1 MASVAART
9 AEPFAAPRALTVTE
23 LARLLRETLRGNPL
37 LTRVLV
43 RGEIGDVS
51 RSPAGHR
58 FFTLRDEGAQVACA
72 LFREAAAD
80 LGFEPEEGMD
90 VVASGDI
97 DLFARRGEVQLVV
110 RFLTPAGVGAFWAA
124 FQQTRRRLEV
134 DGLLDPARK
143 RPLPLYPRRIGV
155 VTSEQGA
162 VLHDIVTVLR
172 RRWPLAAVILSP
184 ALVQGPEAPE
194 SLREA
199 LLRIQ
204 DRVDLVLLARG
215 GGSLEDLWA
224 FNEEALAR
232 AVAACPVP
240 VVSAVGHETDVTII
254 DFVADVRAPTPS
266 AAAEIV
272 SPDAVEL
279 LAHIRDLGESLLEQM
294 GSALRERRTALGT
307 LVDRLSPRAL
317 RREIGEDRT
326 RLTRASRTLVERIRG
341 ILVRREDG
349 LVALQARLEAVGPMA
364 TLRRGYAIIERE
376 GGRVLTRTADVAP
389 GDVLTVRLQDGK
401 LRVHVASI
409 EEVP

>member
-1 MASVAART
+1 M
-9 AEPFAAPRALTVTE
+9 
-23 LARLLRETLRGNPL
+23 
-37 LTRVLV
+37 RVLV

-72 LFREAAAD
+72 LFREAAED

-110 RFLTPAGVGAFWAA
+110 RSLTPAGVGAFWAA

-172 RRWPLAAVILSP
+172 RRWPLATIVLSP

-224 FNEEALAR
+224 FNHEALAR

-272 SPDAVEL
+272 SPDAAEL
-279 LAHIRDLGESLLEQM
+279 LAHIRDLGRSLLEQM
-294 GSALRERRTALGT
+294 GSALRERRTALGV

-317 RREIGEDRT
+317 GRAIGEDRA
-326 RLTRASRTLVERIRG
+326 RLIRASRALVERIRG

-349 LVALQARLEAVGPMA
+349 LAALQARLEAVGPMA

-376 GGRVLTRTADVAP
+376 GGRVLTRIADVAL
-389 GDVLTVRLQDGK
+389 GEVLTLRLQDGK
-401 LRVHVASI
+401 LRVHVDSI